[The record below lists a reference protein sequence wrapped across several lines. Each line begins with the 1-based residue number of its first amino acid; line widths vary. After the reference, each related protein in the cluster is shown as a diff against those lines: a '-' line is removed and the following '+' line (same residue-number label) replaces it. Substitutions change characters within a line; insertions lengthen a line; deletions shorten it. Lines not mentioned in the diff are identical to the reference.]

1 MNVLEV
7 ESEDGSDAKYYTRS
21 RAVVGALCTPT
32 RTLNYMVIRQTP
44 DSKSSLLASNSSKS
58 RTCSFVTKR
67 YRANLVEFLGLM
79 RERELINS
87 L

>member
-1 MNVLEV
+1 MEV
-7 ESEDGSDAKYYTRS
+7 ESKDGSDAKYYTRS

-58 RTCSFVTKR
+58 RTSSFVATR
-67 YRANLVEFLGLM
+67 YWADLVNFLAS
-79 RERELINS
+79 RERES
-87 L
+87 